1 MNSCIL
7 LDDKLMESILKVI
20 VKSHDKN
27 DDAIY

>member
-7 LDDKLMESILKVI
+7 LDDKIIESILKVI

-27 DDAIY
+27 DHAIY